1 MAHPDSN
8 LVPAVS
14 MDDEV
19 GIVYLIETAQQFWSG
34 EPYPLDHCVSGLIQT
49 LLQNWRMF
57 SSFPVTSFRH

>member
-1 MAHPDSN
+1 MADPEST

-34 EPYPLDHCVSGLIQT
+34 ELYPGSLC
-49 LLQNWRMF
+49 
-57 SSFPVTSFRH
+57 PVYSLKHYLRIGGCSQASQ

>member
-1 MAHPDSN
+1 MAHPDST

-34 EPYPLDHCVSGLIQT
+34 EPYPLDHCVSGVLKHCLRTGRCSQAS
-49 LLQNWRMF
+49 Q
-57 SSFPVTSFRH
+57 